1 MTARAFLPAATAL
14 LIAIFIAATLILQP
28 VLRGAR
34 ADFTETNLY
43 TLSDGTKNVIGS
55 LEEPVDLTFVYT
67 RRVGQDYP
75 AVRAYATRVREL
87 LDAYKAVGGAD
98 LRVREI
104 DPEPF
109 SEAEDEALAAGI
121 VAVDTDGTDPLYFG
135 LIGRNTV
142 DDERVIPFLAPE
154 QEETLE
160 YDLTRLIARLDR
172 PEPPVIGVLS
182 TLQGMSGDGRDSGY
196 TFLQEIAKSF
206 TLEQIDE
213 DFFSLP
219 EEMDLLIM
227 VHPPELNE
235 WQAWLID
242 QFILR
247 TGRAIILVD
256 PAAKTAQGSS
266 FAALNDRQ
274 IRSDLGRFGARWGIT
289 LSEEA
294 VADTQSAL
302 PIQAEA
308 GEGRT
313 TVLRHPLYLAA
324 PPSMMSRESLI
335 TADLSRTVN
344 FGAPGAL
351 ILDEESPIDKE
362 VLIETGPAPS
372 WIPADRAVTEL
383 SPQDTLELYE
393 AKDGAKAL
401 AVRVHGPL
409 VTAFPDGA
417 PEPDMPEDAVLA
429 ELARA
434 EAERALPHISTSDR
448 DAELLI
454 VSDAD
459 MVDDGLY
466 VNLEN
471 ATAFADNGSFLMNA
485 VDVLSGDANLLSLR
499 ARSSSRRPMTR
510 VEAMRD
516 AAQERFFDEQARLES
531 SLEESQ
537 ARLEEL
543 QQVGSTDGFFEGDL
557 EANLNEA
564 ERTELAQL
572 REDIVETRSRLRS
585 IERDFR
591 REIDGL
597 EYWLKF
603 INIFGGPIIIGALGV
618 FVWWRRRARPAS

>member
-1 MTARAFLPAATAL
+1 MSPKAFLPSATAL

-34 ADFTETNLY
+34 ADFTENSLF
-43 TLSDGTKNVIGS
+43 TLSDGTKQVLSN

-67 RRVGQDYP
+67 RRVGQDFP

-87 LDAYKAVGGAD
+87 LDAYQAVAGSK
-98 LRVREI
+98 LRIREI
-104 DPEPF
+104 DPQPF

-121 VAVDTDGTDPLYFG
+121 VAVDTDGSDPLYFG

-142 DDERVIPFLAPE
+142 DDERLIPFLAPE

-182 TLQGMSGDGRDSGY
+182 TLQGMQGDGTDGGY
-196 TFLQEIAKSF
+196 TFLREIAKSF

-219 EEMDLLIM
+219 DDMDVLVM
-227 VHPPELNE
+227 VHPPALND
-235 WQAWLID
+235 WQTWLID

-247 TGRAIILVD
+247 SGRAIILID
-256 PAAKTAQGSS
+256 PAAKTAEGSG
-266 FAALNDRQ
+266 FEGMGARQ
-274 IRSDLGRFGARWGIT
+274 IRSDLGRFGEIWGVE
-289 LSEEA
+289 LSQDA
-294 VADTQSAL
+294 VADTETAL
-302 PIQAEA
+302 PIQAPA

-324 PPSMMSRESLI
+324 TPGLMSHESLI

-351 ILDEESPIDKE
+351 ELADDSPMDREI
-362 VLIETGPAPS
+362 LIETGPAPS

-383 SPQDTLELYE
+383 SAQDTIEMYE
-393 AKDGAKAL
+393 AIEGPKPL
-401 AVRVHGPL
+401 AVRLHGAL
-409 VTAFPDGA
+409 VSAFPNGA
-417 PEPDMPEDAVLA
+417 PMPDMPDDPVLA

-434 EAERALPHISTSDR
+434 EAEKAPPHISTSER
-448 DAELLI
+448 DAEILI

-466 VNLEN
+466 VDLSS
-471 ATAFADNGSFLMNA
+471 ATAFADNGAFLMNA
-485 VDVLSGDANLLSLR
+485 LDVLSGDANLLSLR
-499 ARSSSRRPMTR
+499 ARASSRRPMTR
-510 VEAMRD
+510 VEKMRD
-516 AAQERFFDEQARLES
+516 TAQERFFDEQARLNQRNQELQS
-531 SLEESQ
+531 
-537 ARLEEL
+537 RIEEL
-543 QQVGSTDGFFEGDL
+543 QQIGSTDGFFEGDL
-557 EANLNEA
+557 EATLNEE
-564 ERTELAQL
+564 ERVELSQL
-572 REDIVETRSRLRS
+572 REELVETRSRLRS

-591 REIDGL
+591 RDIDGL
-597 EYWLKF
+597 EAWLKF
-603 INIFGGPIIIGALGV
+603 INIFGGPIIIGALGL
-618 FVWWRRRARPAS
+618 FVWWRRRPGAQR

>member
-1 MTARAFLPAATAL
+1 MNAKSFLPAATAL

-34 ADFTETNLY
+34 ADFTEGNLY
-43 TLSDGTKNVIGS
+43 TLSDGTESVLKN

-98 LRVREI
+98 LRIREI

-172 PEPPVIGVLS
+172 PEPPVVGVLS

-206 TLEQIDE
+206 SLEQIDE

-219 EEMDLLIM
+219 EEMDVLIM
-227 VHPPELNE
+227 VHPPELND
-235 WQAWLID
+235 WQAWLVD

-266 FAALNDRQ
+266 FAGLNDRQ
-274 IRSDLGRFGARWGIT
+274 IRSDLGRFGERWGIT

-294 VADTQSAL
+294 LADTGTAL
-302 PIQAEA
+302 PIQADA

-313 TVLRHPLYLAA
+313 TVLRHPLYLAV
-324 PPSMMSRESLI
+324 PPAMMSRDNLI
-335 TADLSRTVN
+335 TTDLSRTVN

-351 ILDEESPIDKE
+351 VMDDESPITKE

-393 AKDGAKAL
+393 AHEGTRAL
-401 AVRVHGPL
+401 AVRVHGAL

-417 PEPDMPEDAVLA
+417 PAPDMPDDTVLA

-434 EAERALPHISTSDR
+434 EAEKALPHISTSDR
-448 DAELLI
+448 DAEILI

-466 VNLEN
+466 VNLDN
-471 ATAFADNGSFLMNA
+471 ATAFADNGNFLMNA
-485 VDVLSGDANLLSLR
+485 LDVLSGDANLLSLR
-499 ARSSSRRPMTR
+499 ARSSSRRPMKR

-557 EANLNEA
+557 EANLNDE
-564 ERTELAQL
+564 ERAELAQL
-572 REDIVETRSRLRS
+572 RQDIVETRSRLRS

-597 EYWLKF
+597 EAWLKF
-603 INIFGGPIIIGALGV
+603 INIFGGPIIIGAIGL
-618 FVWWRRRARPAS
+618 FVWWRRRPRPAS

>member
-28 VLRGAR
+28 VLRSAR
-34 ADFTETNLY
+34 ADFTEGNLY
-43 TLSDGTKNVIGS
+43 TLSDGTKNVLNS

-87 LDAYKAVGGAD
+87 LDAYKAEGGAN
-98 LRVREI
+98 LRIREI

-121 VAVDTDGTDPLYFG
+121 VAVDTDGSDPLYFG

-142 DDERVIPFLAPE
+142 DDERLIPFLAPE

-172 PEPPVIGVLS
+172 PEPPVVGVLS

-213 DFFSLP
+213 EFFSLP
-219 EEMDLLIM
+219 EDLDVLIM
-227 VHPPELNE
+227 VHPPELND

-266 FAALNDRQ
+266 FAGLNDRQ
-274 IRSDLGRFGARWGIT
+274 IRSDLGRFGERWGIT
-289 LSEEA
+289 LSDEA
-294 VADTQSAL
+294 LADTETAL
-302 PIQAEA
+302 PIQADA
-308 GEGRT
+308 GEGRV

-324 PPSMMSRESLI
+324 PPAMMSRESLI
-335 TADLSRTVN
+335 TADLGRTVN

-351 ILDEESPIDKE
+351 VIDEASPISKE

-393 AKDGAKAL
+393 AQDGTKAL
-401 AVRVHGPL
+401 AVRIHGPL

-417 PEPDMPEDAVLA
+417 PSPDMPEDAVLA

-434 EAERALPHISTSDR
+434 EADKALPHISTSDR

-471 ATAFADNGSFLMNA
+471 ATAFADNGNFLMNA
-485 VDVLSGDANLLSLR
+485 LDVLSGDANLLSLR

-516 AAQERFFDEQARLES
+516 AAQERFFDEQARLER
-531 SLEESQ
+531 SLAESQ

-543 QQVGSTDGFFEGDL
+543 QQVGSMDGFFEGDL
-557 EANLNEA
+557 EANLNDD
-564 ERTELAQL
+564 ERAELAQL

-597 EYWLKF
+597 ESWLKF
-603 INIFGGPIIIGALGV
+603 INIFGGPLIIGALGL
-618 FVWWRRRARPAS
+618 FVWWRRRPRPAA

>member
-1 MTARAFLPAATAL
+1 MTPRAFQPAATAL
-14 LIAIFIAATLILQP
+14 IVAIFVAVVLILQP
-28 VLRGAR
+28 VMRGAR
-34 ADFTETNLY
+34 ADFTEQKLY
-43 TLSDGTKNVIGS
+43 TLSDGTKNVLRSID
-55 LEEPVDLTFVYT
+55 EPVDLTFVYT
-67 RRVGQDYP
+67 RRTGQEYP
-75 AVRAYATRVREL
+75 AVRAYATRIREL
-87 LDAYKAVGGAD
+87 LDAYKAVAGPD
-98 LRVREI
+98 LRIREI

-121 VAVDTDGTDPLYFG
+121 VAVDTDGSDPLYFG
-135 LIGRNTV
+135 LIGGNTV

-172 PEPPVIGVLS
+172 PEPPTVGVLS

-206 TLEQIDE
+206 TLKEINE

-219 EEMDLLIM
+219 EDMDVLVM
-227 VHPPELNE
+227 VHPPVLND
-235 WQAWLID
+235 WQAWLVD

-247 TGRAIILVD
+247 QGRAIILVD
-256 PAAKTAQGSS
+256 PAAKTSQGSA
-266 FAALNDRQ
+266 FAGMGERQ
-274 IRSDLGRFGARWGIT
+274 IRSDLGRFGDVWGVT
-289 LSEEA
+289 LSDDA
-294 VADTQSAL
+294 LADTETAL

-324 PPSMMSRESLI
+324 PPALMSHDSLI
-335 TADLSRTVN
+335 TADLGRTVN

-351 ILDEESPIDKE
+351 ILDEESPFETE
-362 VLIETGPAPS
+362 VLVRTGPAPS

-383 SPQDTLELYE
+383 SAQDTLELYE
-393 AKDGAKAL
+393 AQDTAQPLAIRLHGA
-401 AVRVHGPL
+401 L
-409 VTAFPDGA
+409 VSAFPDGA
-417 PEPDMPEDAVLA
+417 PTPDMPDDAVLA

-434 EAERALPHISTSDR
+434 EAEKSPPHISTSER
-448 DAELLI
+448 DAEILI

-471 ATAFADNGSFLMNA
+471 STAFADNGNFLMNA
-485 VDVLSGDANLLSLR
+485 LDVLSGDANLLSLR
-499 ARSSSRRPMTR
+499 ARASSRRPMTR

-531 SLEESQ
+531 SLEQSQ
-537 ARLEEL
+537 ARLQEL

-557 EANLNEA
+557 KANLNDEERA
-564 ERTELAQL
+564 ELTQL

-597 EYWLKF
+597 ESWLKF
-603 INIFGGPIIIGALGV
+603 INIFGGPIIIGAIGL
-618 FVWWRRRARPAS
+618 FVWWRRRPGARA

>member
-1 MTARAFLPAATAL
+1 MTSKAFQPAATAL
-14 LIAIFIAATLILQP
+14 IVAIFIAAVLILQP
-28 VLRGAR
+28 LMRGAR
-34 ADFTETNLY
+34 ADFTEQQLY
-43 TLSDGTKNVIGS
+43 TLSDGTRNVLQGID
-55 LEEPVDLTFVYT
+55 EPVDLTFVYT
-67 RRVGQDYP
+67 RRVGQDFP

-87 LDAYKAVGGAD
+87 LDAYKAVAGPS
-98 LRVREI
+98 LRIREI

-121 VAVDTDGTDPLYFG
+121 VAVDTDGNDPLYFG
-135 LIGRNTV
+135 LIGGNTV

-172 PEPPVIGVLS
+172 PEPPVVGVLS

-196 TFLQEIAKSF
+196 TFLREIAKGF
-206 TLEQIDE
+206 TLEEINE

-219 EEMDLLIM
+219 EDMDVLIM
-227 VHPPELNE
+227 VHPPELND
-235 WQAWLID
+235 WQAWLVD
-242 QFILR
+242 QFLLR
-247 TGRAIILVD
+247 KGRAIIMVD
-256 PAAKTAQGSS
+256 PAAKTSQGSA
-266 FAALNDRQ
+266 FAGLGERQ
-274 IRSDLGRFGARWGIT
+274 IRSDLGRFGPRWGVT
-289 LSEEA
+289 LSDDA
-294 VADTQSAL
+294 LADTETAL

-324 PPSMMSRESLI
+324 PPALMSHDSLI
-335 TADLSRTVN
+335 TADLGRTVN

-351 ILDEESPIDKE
+351 ILDEDSPFDHE
-362 VLIETGPAPS
+362 VLISTGPAPS

-383 SPQDTLELYE
+383 SAQDTLELYE
-393 AKDGAKAL
+393 AQETAQPLAIRLHGA
-401 AVRVHGPL
+401 L
-409 VTAFPDGA
+409 VSAFPDGA
-417 PEPDMPEDAVLA
+417 PNPDMPDDAVLA

-434 EAERALPHISTSDR
+434 EAETAAPHISTSER
-448 DAELLI
+448 DAEILI
-454 VSDAD
+454 IADAD

-471 ATAFADNGSFLMNA
+471 STAFADNGNFLMNA
-485 VDVLSGDANLLSLR
+485 LDVLSGDANLLSLR
-499 ARSSSRRPMTR
+499 ARASSRRPMKR

-516 AAQERFFDEQARLES
+516 EAQERFFDEQARLES
-531 SLEESQ
+531 SLAESQ

-543 QQVGSTDGFFEGDL
+543 QQVGATDGFFEGDL
-557 EANLNEA
+557 EANLNDA
-564 ERTELAQL
+564 ERAELARL

-597 EYWLKF
+597 EAWLKF
-603 INIFGGPIIIGALGV
+603 FNIFGGPIIIGALGL
-618 FVWWRRRARPAS
+618 FVWWRRRPGERR